1 MTDKIRI
8 SWYTSYFILSSLL
21 LLIIMELSVRAL
33 YPEINYQGNQKSLF
47 MENKFNQTMG
57 LIPNSSGKFF
67 GNEIYTDEYGF
78 RQMNTPA
85 NYDKSWLFLGDSVT
99 FGVGI
104 EADRIFPQLIQNEFQ
119 RTKIWNTAA
128 VGYSTLNYL
137 DVAETF
143 LRDHDDIKKII
154 IFFCL
159 NDVYGNLSLNP
170 ASISSKEK
178 ILSFLRSNSKLYLL
192 IKNSFFDRS
201 KSYTLYD
208 VGIYKERNLDIE
220 KHLNAIVSIKS
231 ISDKLN
237 IELSVVILPYEY
249 QLRTGGLKT
258 PQDLLTKFF
267 RKNNIKSFDLYEDL
281 TSLNSEEYYLYG
293 DAMHLSSFGHK
304 TVADKM
310 VVILK

>member
-1 MTDKIRI
+1 MTDKKRI
-8 SWYTSYFILSSLL
+8 LWYTSYSILSSLL
-21 LLIIMELSVRAL
+21 LLIALEFAVRAL

-47 MENKFNQTMG
+47 MENKFDQTMG
-57 LIPNSSGKFF
+57 LIPNSSGEFF

-78 RQMNTPA
+78 RQMNTPT

-104 EADRIFPQLIQNEFQ
+104 ETDRIFPQLIQNEFQ
-119 RTKIWNTAA
+119 RTKIWNTAV
-128 VGYSTLNYL
+128 VGYSTLDYL
-137 DVAETF
+137 DVVEAF

-170 ASISSKEK
+170 TSVSAKEMV
-178 ILSFLRSNSKLYLL
+178 LSFLRSNSKLYLL

-201 KSYTLYD
+201 KTYALYD
-208 VGIYKERNLDIE
+208 VGFYKERNLDIE
-220 KHLNAIVSIKS
+220 RHLNAIVSIKL
-231 ISDKLN
+231 ISDKSN
-237 IELSVVILPYEY
+237 IDFSVVILPYEY

-258 PQDLLTKFF
+258 PQDLLSRFF

-281 TSLNSEEYYLYG
+281 TLLNSDEYYLYG
-293 DAMHLSSFGHK
+293 DAMHLSSLGHK

-310 VVILK
+310 VEILE